1 MQISKG
7 ANPKSKSTGS
17 LTGWNGTW
25 RLRSTP
31 QICPTPATL
40 ARSDSPGRPLYHRQA
55 WGACGLFLDE
65 KGKLVGRK
73 LYETDNQSNLKS
85 NRYPKDPT
93 PQAKTKVEF
102 LFRAFVS
109 QSKMQN
115 PSQKYCCTLREG
127 SAIYEFVSQLAIW
140 VNFTVAVSKIGGFIF
155 HVGGLTAGISS
166 WNFIPP
172 DMTLRISIY
181 LLVI

>member
-109 QSKMQN
+109 QSKIQMRCVDPKGRIQLN
-115 PSQKYCCTLREG
+115 IWKNGCGKPPCFLHHFFASVILVCCISHFKRIKYT
-127 SAIYEFVSQLAIW
+127 SAHIDI
-140 VNFTVAVSKIGGFIF
+140 
-155 HVGGLTAGISS
+155 
-166 WNFIPP
+166 
-172 DMTLRISIY
+172 
-181 LLVI
+181 